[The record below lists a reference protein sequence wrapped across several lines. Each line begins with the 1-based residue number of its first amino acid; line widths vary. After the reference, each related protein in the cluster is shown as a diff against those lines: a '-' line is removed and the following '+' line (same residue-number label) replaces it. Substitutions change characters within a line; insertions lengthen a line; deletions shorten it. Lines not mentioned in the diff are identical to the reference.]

1 MINDFDNYS
10 VLNIPTSNRVSKYE
24 LLEIIKSVFNK
35 NINIDKNSKVEFERC
50 LEKTEG
56 MSNVDIRT
64 QLKELKEYYYEN

>member
-1 MINDFDNYS
+1 MI
-10 VLNIPTSNRVSKYE
+10 
-24 LLEIIKSVFNK
+24 FNK